1 MLELLTIPQKG
12 GFPNPLPFQYRVILY
27 ANTKKPKSFLYTLSY
42 FEVLSFHGK
51 NHRPRKFKMNKTKRV
66 FCFVA
71 VLVMIG
77 SCAAMAYADI
87 SLKAI
92 CR

>member
-51 NHRPRKFKMNKTKRV
+51 NHRPRKFKMNETNK
-66 FCFVA
+66 FFV
-71 VLVMIG
+71 LSQFNDDWKLCSDG
-77 SCAAMAYADI
+77 
-87 SLKAI
+87 L
-92 CR
+92 R